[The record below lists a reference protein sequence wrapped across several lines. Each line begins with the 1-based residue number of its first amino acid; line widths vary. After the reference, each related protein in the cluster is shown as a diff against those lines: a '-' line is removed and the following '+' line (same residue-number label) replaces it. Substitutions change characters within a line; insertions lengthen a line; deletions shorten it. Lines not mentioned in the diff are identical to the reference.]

1 MELIKET
8 FKLGNS
14 AGVILPKSWENKK
27 VKIQL
32 IEDSILNDVI
42 DILKEKNLLEHTK
55 GIYLIG
61 SYARGDYDLSSDIDL
76 LVITDNVDRLIRQ
89 GNYEIVLVPEKNF
102 SENFS
107 DNIYRLSALREAKV
121 IMNGELLKRL
131 KIINKKI
138 DTKKNLKEI
147 RSIFAINKGAVKD
160 CKELGE
166 NIPDGNVYSLVLR
179 LRELYITKKLLSDD
193 SINRKEFIN
202 LIGKKAYDA
211 YLRVKRNK
219 KEFNNLT
226 PGEAIELLNLTE
238 KWLKELSGRR
248 SQ

>member
-1 MELIKET
+1 MELIKEA
-8 FKLGNS
+8 FRLGNS
-14 AGVILPKSWENKK
+14 AGVILPRSWENRK
-27 VKIQL
+27 VKVQL

-42 DILKEKNLLEHTK
+42 EILKEKNLLEHTK

-76 LVITDNVDRLIRQ
+76 LVITDDVDKLIKE
-89 GNYEIVLVPEKNF
+89 GNYEIVLISEKNF

-107 DNIYRLSALREAKV
+107 DNIYRLSAIREAKV
-121 IMNGELLKRL
+121 IINGELLKRL

-138 DTKKNLKEI
+138 NLKKNLKEI
-147 RSIFAINKGAVKD
+147 RSIFAINKSVVED

-166 NIPDGNVYSLVLR
+166 NVPDGNVYSLVLR
-179 LRELYITKKLLSDD
+179 LRELYIIKKLLSDD

-202 LIGKKAYDA
+202 LIGKKSYDA

-219 KEFNNLT
+219 KEFNDLT
-226 PGEAIELLNLTE
+226 SKEAVELLNLTK

>member
-8 FKLGNS
+8 FRLGNS
-14 AGVILPKSWENKK
+14 AGVILPRSWENRK
-27 VKIQL
+27 VKVQL
-32 IEDSILNDVI
+32 IEDSILNEVI
-42 DILKEKNLLEHTK
+42 EILKEKNLLEHTK

-76 LVITDNVDRLIRQ
+76 LIITDNIDKLIRQ
-89 GNYEIVLVPEKNF
+89 GNYEIVLVSEKNF

-121 IMNGELLKRL
+121 IINGELLKRL

-138 DTKKNLKEI
+138 DLKKNLKEI
-147 RSIFAINKGAVKD
+147 RNIFAINKNAVKD
-160 CKELGE
+160 CKDLGE
-166 NIPDGNVYSLVLR
+166 NVPDGIVYSLVLR
-179 LRELYITKKLLSDD
+179 LRELYIMKKLLSDD

-202 LIGKKAYDA
+202 LIGRKVYDA

-219 KEFNNLT
+219 KELNYLT
-226 PGEAIELLNLTE
+226 PKELAEPLNLTK